1 MRHRQHQLEAL
12 NQNWRDWGLP
22 VNPLSTQVPP
32 PESEPAALDL
42 CDWQTMAWP
51 ERLSLILS
59 EGPGGSP
66 RNESLAR
73 LSSDEQL
80 ALIRNM
86 AAQSRPESNPDRA
99 HDVRSPLTDLMDSLG
114 LNSSVS
120 QDMDCPSLDR
130 TVTAPDNPTQP
141 NSEKESDP
149 DLPSMTMDDVN
160 EDDLIQEALARSLNP
175 DEQVSQQIRDTWLA
189 LEISKNSIDP
199 DSLVDQ
205 AKFQQEIDQA
215 LALSRKT
222 MRSKVASFADVA
234 ARIPSRIHRPMG
246 SLRPI
251 VVDGNNVAFHHGNHQ
266 RFSALGLKI
275 VYEYFLQRG
284 HEEIV
289 IFATRH
295 RTTLPEE
302 VEILEY
308 LEGINVLQWVPGKK
322 NTKHYDDLFV
332 MEYANSTGG
341 VIVSNDQF
349 RDVYN
354 SNPKYRN
361 QIDYRTLGYSIVNDR
376 FLPPMDPRGR
386 GSRVSL
392 DTYLKF

>member
-1 MRHRQHQLEAL
+1 
-12 NQNWRDWGLP
+12 
-22 VNPLSTQVPP
+22 
-32 PESEPAALDL
+32 
-42 CDWQTMAWP
+42 
-51 ERLSLILS
+51 
-59 EGPGGSP
+59 
-66 RNESLAR
+66 
-73 LSSDEQL
+73 
-80 ALIRNM
+80 
-86 AAQSRPESNPDRA
+86 
-99 HDVRSPLTDLMDSLG
+99 
-114 LNSSVS
+114 
-120 QDMDCPSLDR
+120 
-130 TVTAPDNPTQP
+130 
-141 NSEKESDP
+141 
-149 DLPSMTMDDVN
+149 
-160 EDDLIQEALARSLNP
+160 
-175 DEQVSQQIRDTWLA
+175 
-189 LEISKNSIDP
+189 
-199 DSLVDQ
+199 
-205 AKFQQEIDQA
+205 
-215 LALSRKT
+215 

-361 QIDYRTLGYSIVNDR
+361 QIDYR
-376 FLPPMDPRGR
+376 
-386 GSRVSL
+386 
-392 DTYLKF
+392 